1 MQTDIDTDNSPSLD
15 DNIVEEPTAASS
27 FGTPSLDADRIDD
40 STEAQ
45 IDALLDE
52 SIRESGDDS
61 VEELEPKEVITPEPK
76 QPEEAVAPEP
86 AQPAQ
91 ITPEPTEID
100 PEIASIEQPR
110 NLSEKNQ
117 NNWRKLQETASTYKK
132 QAQEAELL
140 RQRLTELET
149 QRPVQIPED
158 YEDLK
163 KFRQIF
169 DIRNDKEFQSKYE
182 QPISSAK
189 ENIYNILRKHGASED
204 VIQSI
209 EKVGG
214 PEKVDQAWWQQNA
227 IEKLP
232 LTDAERLK
240 RNLVDVVD
248 LKEKQEQEIE
258 AAAANAEQYLEQK
271 SQSTLHWYD
280 NEVATIDKH
289 MDEITKELPWARF
302 MQPTDKST
310 TEEIERI
317 QQHNQRVSALADK
330 FNSALWPQ
338 TPQER
343 ANIAAAAVFSH
354 VLTEQLRVEQAQKSE
369 MAQQLKKITEE
380 NNKLKGAS
388 KMPRSNSAHSSA
400 PKPTSLTDRLK
411 MPSIDAI
418 DLGLDEAGA

>member
-1 MQTDIDTDNSPSLD
+1 MTADIDTDNSPSLD
-15 DNIVEEPTAASS
+15 DNVVEEPTAASS
-27 FGTPSLDADRIDD
+27 FGNPSLDADRIDD

-52 SIRESGDDS
+52 SIRDT
-61 VEELEPKEVITPEPK
+61 VEPEPEPEPEVQKPEAKPATPEP
-76 QPEEAVAPEP
+76 
-86 AQPAQ
+86 
-91 ITPEPTEID
+91 TPEPEVPVPQTEID

-132 QAQEAELL
+132 QAVEAEAL
-140 RQRLTELET
+140 RQRLVELET

-158 YEDLK
+158 YDELK
-163 KFRQIF
+163 RFRQIF
-169 DIRNDKEFQSKYE
+169 DIKNDKEFQSKYE

-189 ENIYNILRKHGASED
+189 QNIYNILRKHGATEE

-209 EKVGG
+209 EKAGG
-214 PEKVDQAWWQQNA
+214 PDKVDQTWWQNNA

-232 LTDAERLK
+232 MTDAERLK

-258 AAAANAEQYLEQK
+258 YAAANAEQFLEEK
-271 SQSTLHWYD
+271 SQGTVKWYE
-280 NEVATIDKH
+280 NEVATIDQH
-289 MDEITKELPWARF
+289 VDQITKDLPWARF
-302 MQPTDKST
+302 LEPTDKT
-310 TEEIERI
+310 TPEEMEKI
-317 QQHNQRVSALADK
+317 QQHNQRVAALSEK

-354 VLTEQLRVEQAQKSE
+354 VLTEQLRVEQAQKAE
-369 MAQQLKKITEE
+369 MSQQLKKITEE
-380 NNKLKGAS
+380 NNRLKGAS
-388 KMPRSNSAHSSA
+388 KMPRSNAAHSNA
-400 PKPTSLTDRLK
+400 PKTSSLTDRIK
-411 MPSIDAI
+411 MPSMDAI